1 MFRMNI
7 RVFQEY
13 VIFVEL
19 LFLIVIIWFV
29 LEFVINKI
37 EFRYDLVFILCIVFV
52 LYDFYVVD
60 QGFY

>member
-7 RVFQEY
+7 RVFLEY

-37 EFRYDLVFILCIVFV
+37 EFRYDLVFILCIVFF

-60 QGFY
+60 